1 MSLNKKLLASAIV
14 AGLAISANAQAA
26 INLGVDDPLVFASEL
41 DDGTALATTADDID
55 VTIGYNFS
63 NGEVRYGRFECS
75 ENMTMDSVTLTEG
88 GGNVTLGA
96 INGEGTSALFFSMTG
111 NGAVSDADTISFV
124 SNNTLEDGGTVSCS
138 FSIYDQPSQAQAG
151 GATGRIYTTGESD
164 VITRASGFTFEMNA
178 AGASGPVA
186 EPTIAMP
193 VAFVARPSPT
203 LSSAPATYFSSSTS
217 RLIIPFCMLRTL
229 SKINRRRQELPHRR
243 RSWPRP
249 RSP

>member
-63 NGEVRYGRFECS
+63 NGEVRYARFECS
-75 ENMTMDSVTLTEG
+75 DNMTMDSVTLTEG

-111 NGAVSDADTISFV
+111 NGAASDADTISFA
-124 SNNTLEDGGTVSCS
+124 SNNTLEDGDTVSCS
-138 FSIYDQPSQAQAG
+138 FSTYYQP
-151 GATGRIYTTGESD
+151 
-164 VITRASGFTFEMNA
+164 
-178 AGASGPVA
+178 P
-186 EPTIAMP
+186 
-193 VAFVARPSPT
+193 
-203 LSSAPATYFSSSTS
+203 
-217 RLIIPFCMLRTL
+217 
-229 SKINRRRQELPHRR
+229 
-243 RSWPRP
+243 
-249 RSP
+249 